1 MPILSP
7 PVILLSSLLNFMPIV
22 LRNSSHYFRQH
33 IFHPHD
39 ASVLMPPRC
48 GRLCASTNSR
58 TDRSRAAHGRARQ
71 RAVLRRARLRDR
83 GHLGRPPQPGRLHR
97 FLRHGPV
104 RKAGRAS
111 EMAGLARTLWG
122 QGRAG
127 PDPYGPGQ
135 LGTRRAIQAQRQ
147 RARPQPLGG
156 VPTLGGPGAGSGG
169 SGSWPTWRRS
179 SWAAS
184 SAPSSSASAC
194 PRPSSRT
201 PSPPRGAPPL
211 HHRTAP

>member
-1 MPILSP
+1 MNRRYKLIFRSRFQAIYQYTACWLSLWEWHFSNISEALPMPILSP

-58 TDRSRAAHGRARQ
+58 ADRSRAAHGRARQ

-104 RKAGRAS
+104 RKARRAS
-111 EMAGLARTLWG
+111 EMAGLDRTLWG
-122 QGRAG
+122 
-127 PDPYGPGQ
+127 
-135 LGTRRAIQAQRQ
+135 
-147 RARPQPLGG
+147 
-156 VPTLGGPGAGSGG
+156 
-169 SGSWPTWRRS
+169 
-179 SWAAS
+179 
-184 SAPSSSASAC
+184 
-194 PRPSSRT
+194 
-201 PSPPRGAPPL
+201 
-211 HHRTAP
+211 